1 MATRRAFPV
10 PNQPNEAEEA
20 EATVEDEAE
29 DEAGTDWD
37 AEGAAAIGIA
47 IRTRPFSKETPRT

>member
-1 MATRRAFPV
+1 M

-47 IRTRPFSKETPRT
+47 IRTRPFSKETLRT